1 MLFHIIT
8 KYFFFIFEIIDTENI
23 QNNIVLSEDDLGIS
37 KFSEGKT

>member
-1 MLFHIIT
+1 MLFHIIK

-23 QNNIVLSEDDLGIS
+23 QNNIVLLEDDLGIS